1 MLGMIPYAG
10 FSFYTFEKL
19 KYLCLKYAPHYLCSE
34 HKTTGELNCP
44 FPIDTRNINRL
55 FLSNL
60 P

>member
-19 KYLCLKYAPHYLCSE
+19 KYLCLKYAPHYLYSE

-44 FPIDTRNINRL
+44 FSINIRNIKMIA
-55 FLSNL
+55 
-60 P
+60 PI